1 MPITKTILV
10 IICEA
15 KVAVKQR
22 QLFRSSSDTTLNQTA
37 MIGAGQPFYLR
48 HP

>member
-10 IICEA
+10 IIRAA
-15 KVAVKQR
+15 KVAIKQR
-22 QLFRSSSDTTLNQTA
+22 QLFRLSSDTTLNQIA
-37 MIGAGQPFYLR
+37 MIGASQPFYLR